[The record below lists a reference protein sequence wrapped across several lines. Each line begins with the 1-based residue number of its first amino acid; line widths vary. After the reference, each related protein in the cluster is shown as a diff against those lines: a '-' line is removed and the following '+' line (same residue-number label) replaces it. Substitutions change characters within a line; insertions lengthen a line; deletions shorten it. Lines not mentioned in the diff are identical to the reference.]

1 LTYEGDTVT
10 VGWRKQFHNSYPSP
24 NTVLLGRPNQEERD
38 GSCRT
43 HDSDEISIKKNKRQ
57 FGRPWC
63 RYRIISNGPDGH

>member
-1 LTYEGDTVT
+1 MTYEGDTVT

-43 HDSDEISIKKNKRQ
+43 HDSDEISINKK
-57 FGRPWC
+57 
-63 RYRIISNGPDGH
+63 